1 MGKISEVFYEVIDST
16 SYTLNNA
23 AEFYY
28 HYNLLNVDPKLS
40 EDYEKYEL
48 NQLSVRN
55 NIIGNA
61 FNRGEITRHPKT
73 DTSIL
78 GISTLKNKPILV
90 VEF

>member
-1 MGKISEVFYEVIDST
+1 MGKINEVFYKAIDSE
-16 SYTLNNA
+16 SYTTTEA

-48 NQLSVRN
+48 TQLNKRN
-55 NIIGNA
+55 SIIGDA
-61 FNRGEITRHPKT
+61 FNRGEIKRHPKT

-78 GISTLKNKPILV
+78 GISTLKNKPILL

>member
-1 MGKISEVFYEVIDST
+1 MGKISEIFYEVIDSA
-16 SYTLNNA
+16 SYSLTEA

-48 NQLSVRN
+48 TQLNRRN
-55 NIIGNA
+55 NIIGDA
-61 FNRGEITRHPKT
+61 INRGEIKRHPKT

-78 GISTLKNKPILV
+78 GISTLKNKPILL